1 MSYGTNLDT
10 LYVFGWLDLRNGPL
24 VLHVPDM
31 ADRYYSVQ
39 LTDPKKNINFAYV
52 GKRTTG
58 TTVGDY
64 LISGPR
70 WHGTVP
76 PEVTAIE
83 APSNSVLVA
92 GRVFVEN
99 DGDLP
104 TAHALAS
111 QIQLT
116 PLSRSGSL
124 TPPST
129 E

>member
-64 LISGPR
+64 LRSGRR
-70 WHGTVP
+70 WHGNAP
-76 PEVTAIE
+76 PEVTAKE
-83 APSNSVLVA
+83 A
-92 GRVFVEN
+92 
-99 DGDLP
+99 
-104 TAHALAS
+104 
-111 QIQLT
+111 
-116 PLSRSGSL
+116 RSK
-124 TPPST
+124 
-129 E
+129 